1 MNVNHL
7 INLLMPNDED
17 KDDDSNFTKDTVMEK
32 DSNKGKMDFA
42 ERLDTL
48 EVPDM
53 PYKFPYDNYQIVGCN
68 PFSKKERLWIECV
81 RLIGKEIGCDNL
93 YNYFINACQFL
104 DFNDNAVTVGVPSM
118 WYANEIEK
126 NFLNAVSSAIKC
138 TFGKNATLY
147 YEVGIHENN
156 ELFSTEF
163 STLEID
169 RIINTCGNINIDVAD
184 IESTLSKDAVNY
196 VTVGSADGDGCIAN
210 ALKSAIGKLPI
221 EIGNTSKILFNIWMS
236 KNMQS
241 PMTEMKSM
249 TDFIKSMPS
258 DINICWGCA
267 YDESLEVQQAKV
279 SLIAAS
285 K

>member
-1 MNVNHL
+1 M
-7 INLLMPNDED
+7 
-17 KDDDSNFTKDTVMEK
+17 S
-32 DSNKGKMDFA
+32 FA
-42 ERLDTL
+42 ELLDTL
-48 EVPDM
+48 EVPDT
-53 PYKFPYDNYQIVGCN
+53 PYKFPYKDYEIVG
-68 PFSKKERLWIECV
+68 
-81 RLIGKEIGCDNL
+81 D
-93 YNYFINACQFL
+93 
-104 DFNDNAVTVGVPSM
+104 TV
-118 WYANEIEK
+118 
-126 NFLNAVSSAIKC
+126 
-138 TFGKNATLY
+138 
-147 YEVGIHENN
+147 
-156 ELFSTEF
+156 
-163 STLEID
+163 EID
-169 RIINTCGNINIDVAD
+169 RVINTCGNINIDVAD

-196 VTVGSADGDGCIAN
+196 VTIGSADGEGCIAN
-210 ALKSAIGKLPI
+210 ALKGAIGKLPI